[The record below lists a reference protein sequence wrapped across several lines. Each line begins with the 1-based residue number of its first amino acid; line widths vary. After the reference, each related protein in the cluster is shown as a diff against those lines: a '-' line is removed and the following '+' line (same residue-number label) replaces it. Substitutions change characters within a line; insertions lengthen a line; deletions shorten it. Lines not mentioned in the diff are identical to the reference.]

1 MKTFFALLF
10 ISSLTLSQDFT
21 TSSAYHM
28 NSNGTLLGAS
38 AAVNLQT
45 WNNRKVIFRA
55 VGGYYSGS
63 TWSSSS
69 SVGAKDRFELGL
81 ESRNTM
87 VTGLPYF
94 NILELGYQITQ
105 SRSQLGA
112 SIDRSTKM
120 GLFFSVGLGM
130 RVVDPV
136 FFMVRYVTGYDNGV
150 RLGIDYDF

>member
-1 MKTFFALLF
+1 M
-10 ISSLTLSQDFT
+10 
-21 TSSAYHM
+21 
-28 NSNGTLLGAS
+28 
-38 AAVNLQT
+38 
-45 WNNRKVIFRA
+45 IFRA

-87 VTGLPYF
+87 VTGLHYF

-136 FFMVRYVTGYDNGV
+136 FFMIRYVTGYDNGV

>member
-1 MKTFFALLF
+1 MKALFALLLT
-10 ISSLTLSQDFT
+10 SSIALSQNFT
-21 TSSAYHM
+21 TSSAYHV

-38 AAVNLQT
+38 GAVNLKT
-45 WNNRKVIFRA
+45 WNDRKVIFRA

-87 VTGLPYF
+87 VTGLTYF

-105 SRSQLGA
+105 SRSQVGA
-112 SIDRSTKM
+112 SIDRGTKM
-120 GLFFSVGLGM
+120 GLFFSIGLGV

-136 FFMVRYVTGYDNGV
+136 FFMVRYVTGFDNGV